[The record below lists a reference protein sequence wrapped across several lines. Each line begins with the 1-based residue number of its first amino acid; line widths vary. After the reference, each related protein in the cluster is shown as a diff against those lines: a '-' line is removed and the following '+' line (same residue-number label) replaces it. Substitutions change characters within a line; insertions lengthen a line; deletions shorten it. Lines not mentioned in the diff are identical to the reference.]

1 MTWNPF
7 ISIKEFL
14 QEEVDLSLFPL
25 RALVEQYSS
34 LDEEKWK
41 DLELTTSFLDVAVEI
56 LESKLRRLFDKKKE
70 VKNNNK
76 EEDLKLVVDDSWK
89 DLVEYLRE
97 KEEKSLLIFRREK
110 NNEVELV
117 PEKKINITEIY
128 VLFLEKRNKGFI
140 DLNYLEEDFKIDFES
155 KYKEVLRFQEGRFSD
170 LVKGKCNIEVICY
183 LLVLCD
189 LSNKGKVILEQ
200 KEAFGEI
207 YFKIRENERDK
218 AYN

>member
-110 NNEVELV
+110 TNEVELV

>member
-97 KEEKSLLIFRREK
+97 REEKSLLIFRREK
-110 NNEVELV
+110 TNEVELV

-140 DLNYLEEDFKIDFES
+140 DLNYIKEDFKLDFES
-155 KYKEVLRFQEGRFSD
+155 KYKEVLRVQEGRFSD

-207 YFKIRENERDK
+207 FFKIRENERDK